1 MVSLPWTTQYIHWP
15 EFTYT
20 NSLST
25 YPLLLKVM
33 YHTLNPTQLS
43 PLPTYMGNM
52 CIVTLSAS
60 WCQCPWEIGSAWS
73 ESVGQGEVGGYT
85 WMVQTAWLCLG
96 LWIALGWRTFLLFKQ
111 KKNSSLTLYSLQFQ
125 CSRLIFLIALPKHP
139 DRILINEWVW
149 LESRMNLG
157 WLIQSCVQVREWKP
171 NRTVS
176 G

>member
-125 CSRLIFLIALPKHP
+125 CSRLIFVSAPECRDIETALY
-139 DRILINEWVW
+139 D
-149 LESRMNLG
+149 
-157 WLIQSCVQVREWKP
+157 
-171 NRTVS
+171 RTVRPYVRL
-176 G
+176 